1 MIARHEALARR
12 VAQDAALA
20 AQGLGEEEARRAFE
34 VEGRRVELHELHVRK
49 LRARVEGH
57 RHAVARRHR
66 RVRRV
71 QVELARAARR
81 EHHAARA
88 RRARRAHERVE
99 VADARDA
106 TVSND
111 EALGLCVSEERDVA
125 LASGAREECADYL
138 APRRVAVRVQY
149 ARARVRGLAR
159 EQQAAPFAVELRA
172 PLYEFGDVAPPF
184 SDENLHGALVA
195 EARARS

>member
-1 MIARHEALARR
+1 DVKSRR
-12 VAQDAALA
+12 VKLNK
-20 AQGLGEEEARRAFE
+20 
-34 VEGRRVELHELHVRK
+34 LHVGK
-49 LRARVEGH
+49 LRARGVGH

-99 VADARDA
+99 VTDARDA
-106 TVSND
+106 TVNDD
-111 EALGLCVSEERDVA
+111 EALGLGVREKRDVA
-125 LASGAREECADYL
+125 LGAGAREQGSDYL

-149 ARARVRGLAR
+149 ARARVRGLTR
-159 EQQAAPFAVELRA
+159 EEKATALSVELRA
-172 PLYEFGDVAPPF
+172 PLYEFTDVAPPF
-184 SDENLHGALVA
+184 SDKNLDGALVA
-195 EARARS
+195 EARACS